1 MPTVVS
7 RWFTLAAMLVPAFKR
22 RPSAVMSW
30 SPSLAEPT
38 KASASEMLVPAV
50 ILTEPAANEISPT
63 VTEVAAFKRAVA
75 PVPLLE
81 MVLVALISSA
91 PAVA

>member
-1 MPTVVS
+1 
-7 RWFTLAAMLVPAFKR
+7 
-22 RPSAVMSW
+22 
-30 SPSLAEPT
+30 
-38 KASASEMLVPAV
+38 MLVPAV